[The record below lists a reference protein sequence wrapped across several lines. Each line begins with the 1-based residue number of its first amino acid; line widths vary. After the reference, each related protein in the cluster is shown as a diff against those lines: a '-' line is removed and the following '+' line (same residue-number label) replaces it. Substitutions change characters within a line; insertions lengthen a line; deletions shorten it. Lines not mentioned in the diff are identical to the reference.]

1 MMSKVGRTI
10 ESIVYNKVPLT
21 EFLRKGGFD
30 SFPGISVS
38 KKGWIYVRV
47 DDKTAPLMLD
57 VEPGAIRVR
66 GCYKK
71 KSEESSHRLLAE
83 LPDALCTGANRLFKQ
98 WNMNVGVMSN
108 AIVKTLVGNTYINYK
123 HCIEAEFPITIR
135 AFSMIPMFY
144 NVKSAQ
150 GVYSGISLRIPSTS
164 IVEFDEVSCRS
175 DTELESDDDI
185 VTSRE
190 VIQSSKVK
198 VAFTSP
204 SKACKP
210 EAKIEAKPE
219 LTELSAVEEESIRI
233 IDEAEAKRPAK
244 RQRK

>member
-1 MMSKVGRTI
+1 MSKAGRTI

-57 VEPGAIRVR
+57 VEPGAVRVR

-71 KSEESSHRLLAE
+71 KSEESAHRLLAE

-98 WNMNVGVMSN
+98 WHMNVGVSSN
-108 AIVKTLVGNTYINYK
+108 SVVKTLVGNTYINYK
-123 HCIEAEFPITIR
+123 HCIDAEFPISIR
-135 AFSMIPMFY
+135 AFSLIPMFY
-144 NVKSAQ
+144 NVQSPQ
-150 GVYSGISLRIPSTS
+150 GSYVGVSLRIPTNS
-164 IVEFDEVSCRS
+164 IIEFDEVSPRS
-175 DTELESDDDI
+175 DTEHDSDDDI

-190 VIQSSKVK
+190 LLQTSKVK

-204 SKACKP
+204 TKP
-210 EAKIEAKPE
+210 VKVEKQEEIP
-219 LTELSAVEEESIRI
+219 LSAVEESSLKV
-233 IDEAEAKRPAK
+233 IDELENKRPSK